1 MSNPIRLLLADDH
14 TLVRS
19 TLADYLGRE
28 PDLDVV
34 GCGANADDAVGLAIV
49 HKPDVVLMDIDM
61 PGLSS
66 FDAARAI
73 RMRVPAAAVVF
84 LSAFIH
90 DRYID
95 EALALQSR
103 GYVTKSETP
112 EQLIDAVRIVG
123 QGGVY
128 LSPDVRER
136 IIVDEAGQ
144 LRLASRGSTR
154 TSLLTPREIEV
165 LRYIARGMS
174 QKEIAA
180 TLNVSPKTVSFH
192 STSLM
197 NKLDIHDR
205 VELARYAI
213 REGLAMP

>member
-1 MSNPIRLLLADDH
+1 MTKPIRVLLADDH

-19 TLADYLGRE
+19 TLADRLDRE
-28 PDLDVV
+28 PDLEVV

-49 HKPDVVLMDIDM
+49 HQPDVVLLDIDM

-73 RMRVPAAAVVF
+73 RMRVPTATIVF
-84 LSAFIH
+84 LSAFAH

-112 EQLIDAVRIVG
+112 EQLVEAVRVVAR
-123 QGGVY
+123 GGVY

-136 IIVDEAGQ
+136 IVVDEEGH
-144 LRLASRGSTR
+144 LRVNGRGSTR

-180 TLNVSPKTVSFH
+180 TMNVSPKTVSFH

-197 NKLDIHDR
+197 KKLDIHDR

-213 REGLAMP
+213 REGLAKP